1 MTRARDVSWTLAF
14 CASLMLH
21 GGLVW
26 LMVEGYIRSLPALI
40 GELTSPAPAALNHTD
55 AIFIPRTPD
64 RMGQSDGK
72 GEAVNSV
79 EGDTPLQAPQAP
91 QEQAFISRDPEGAA
105 SVGVE
110 PSPSVQPPGE
120 NGAGAKSKDLP
131 PTSPLAA
138 APPLEDAMPFGV
150 TDSNPPSMPRPTD
163 SASAAQTNDAKPGS
177 TAPPADPAPMSDS
190 ESDPFSNAGSVTFA
204 QGKVEA
210 RYGRK
215 VKTVRPRL
223 SFAAQADL
231 FGLQY
236 PSVILKVKID
246 STGKVISVDILK
258 TSGSDEVDLACQMAL
273 YDWWIE
279 PPKDAAGH
287 PRPDVMVWRL
297 DWRS

>member
-1 MTRARDVSWTLAF
+1 
-14 CASLMLH
+14 MLH
-21 GGLVW
+21 AGLVW
-26 LMVEGYIRSLPALI
+26 LMLEGYVRSLPALI
-40 GELTSPAPAALNHTD
+40 GDLAGVAPSATNRPD

-64 RMGQSDGK
+64 QMGLSDGR
-72 GEAVNSV
+72 GNAVNAV
-79 EGDTPLQAPQAP
+79 DGDRPLQAPQAL
-91 QEQAFISRDPEGAA
+91 QEQAFISRDPQGAGN
-105 SVGVE
+105 VGAE
-110 PSPSVQPPGE
+110 PSPSVQPPG
-120 NGAGAKSKDLP
+120 NNDSQNAKADLP

-138 APPLEDAMPFGV
+138 APPPDNLTPFGV
-150 TDSNPPSMPRPTD
+150 DSPNDQPVPKSAEPAPTGNG
-163 SASAAQTNDAKPGS
+163 TRPGS
-177 TAPPADPAPMSDS
+177 TTPPADPAPMSDS
-190 ESDPFSNAGSVTFA
+190 ESDPFTNVGNATFA
-204 QGKVEA
+204 QGRVEA

-246 STGKVISVDILK
+246 STGKVTSVDILK
-258 TSGSDEVDLACQMAL
+258 SSGSNEVDLACQMAL

-297 DWRS
+297 DWHS